1 MIVISLGKFRRNIEN
16 ACMIFGMLILF
27 GFNWELPMLIETLG
41 CYSHSSRHVSNIF
54 KHYKYIPA
62 SRPKFG
68 IAIFITA
75 FKSRNGRPSG
85 HLFSALEWPIP
96 IPCRWF
102 PPSRCPTNRRWHQRI
117 PRTSRPWSL
126 VAAALP
132 SGQRIPAEK
141 KILKHR
147 KWLRENVQLFP
158 TVSSSNTNLLAG
170 LVMAKLCFVKCPIVP
185 GLSFEL
191 HLHQE
196 WFGIGSFCELFRSRR
211 LTGSW
216 VPGGMGWAKK
226 MFNLVITDRK
236 FIFRISLWMA
246 YWYQYTGDVTRW
258 SKEYQKIWSFIDDV
272 PYVPWFSPGNIDFSI
287 HW

>member
-1 MIVISLGKFRRNIEN
+1 
-16 ACMIFGMLILF
+16 MLTPAEV
-27 GFNWELPMLIETLG
+27 W
-41 CYSHSSRHVSNIF
+41 HRHE
-54 KHYKYIPA
+54 
-62 SRPKFG
+62 
-68 IAIFITA
+68 FITA
-75 FKSRNGRPSG
+75 FKVSERAPKWPSVFSFGMTNPNPMPLVPSISLSDKSSMASKNSTNISSMVSCCRCSSCRFRNK
-85 HLFSALEWPIP
+85 
-96 IPCRWF
+96 
-102 PPSRCPTNRRWHQRI
+102 
-117 PRTSRPWSL
+117 
-126 VAAALP
+126 
-132 SGQRIPAEK
+132 AEK

-246 YWYQYTGDVTRW
+246 YWYQKKRW
-258 SKEYQKIWSFIDDV
+258 CYPMK
-272 PYVPWFSPGNIDFSI
+272 
-287 HW
+287 